1 MMPKAHDMGG
11 RTGSGRIDISSSEQ
25 KFKEEW
31 EKDVFA
37 ITLALGFSGLWN
49 LDRSRFARES
59 LEPQD
64 YLQFSY
70 FEKWLAG
77 LINLLG
83 ENGLISENKN
93 NEDNFENS
101 SFRILEAKNV
111 KKLLQMGGP
120 TKRFLN
126 TEKKFKLEEIVSVK
140 TNIINKRI
148 KDGHTRLPTYVKG
161 KVGKIIAYHGSHV
174 LPDTNAHFL
183 GENPEALYSVEFK
196 SKDLWAQYEDIED
209 MVVVDLWES
218 YLEKIKQ

>member
-1 MMPKAHDMGG
+1 MSKAHDMGG
-11 RTGSGRIDISSSEQ
+11 RLDPRRIDITSSNI
-25 KFKEEW
+25 KFKADW

-49 LDRSRFARES
+49 LDRSRYARES

-83 ENGLISENKN
+83 ENGIIKDGKESEG
-93 NEDNFENS
+93 NFKKS

-111 KKLLQMGGP
+111 KKLLDMGGP
-120 TKRFLN
+120 TKRDSI
-126 TEKKFKLEEIVSVK
+126 TENKFKLGETVSVR
-140 TNIINKRI
+140 TNNSNTKVE
-148 KDGHTRLPTYVKG
+148 KGHTRLPDYVKG
-161 KVGKIIAYHGSHV
+161 RTGKVIAYHGSHV

-183 GENPEALYSVEFK
+183 GESPEALYSVEFK
-196 SKDLWAQYEDIED
+196 SRDLWDKCEHVEDT
-209 MVVVDLWES
+209 VVVDLWES
-218 YLEKIKQ
+218 YIEKFK